1 MFNEIAFA
9 YMLEQSLFFRM
20 SVMKKL
26 VLLTLVSMAAIFTGC
41 TGSEETVIPD
51 REKLSTEIVEE
62 YQFPT
67 K

>member
-1 MFNEIAFA
+1 
-9 YMLEQSLFFRM
+9 
-20 SVMKKL
+20 MKKLVL